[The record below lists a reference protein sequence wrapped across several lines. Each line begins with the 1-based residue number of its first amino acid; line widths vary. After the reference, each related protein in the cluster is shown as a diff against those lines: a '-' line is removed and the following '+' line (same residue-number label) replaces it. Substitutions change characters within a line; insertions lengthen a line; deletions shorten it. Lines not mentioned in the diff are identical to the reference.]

1 MKTDRFHSRIAA
13 AEHWDNHGIDES
25 DGEEVNVEVE
35 TPLSAI
41 LSIRLDPTRY
51 ARLKRIAAKRKMPVT
66 SVAKNILVEALDK
79 PQA

>member
-1 MKTDRFHSRIAA
+1 MKTDRFRSRIAA
-13 AEHWDNHGIDES
+13 AKHWDKHGIDES